1 MDKLIAY
8 AIAAASFFNAV
19 TTIVNFYK
27 ERVKKPVDNVI
38 SRNIKQEI
46 TPVTNEL
53 KEIKEDIQR
62 LDKNQCK
69 NYLIEFLEDMKKGVK
84 KTDVEKKRASE
95 VYDHYK
101 NDLHLNSYIHDGWET
116 YMNMKGEK

>member
-19 TTIVNFYK
+19 KTIVDFYK

-46 TPVTNEL
+46 APVTSEL

-84 KTDVEKKRASE
+84 KTDIEKKRASE

-116 YMNMKGEK
+116 YMKGEK

>member
-19 TTIVNFYK
+19 KTIVDFYK

-46 TPVTNEL
+46 APVTSEL
-53 KEIKEDIQR
+53 KEINSMQDLELEEAVERFTNPATDS
-62 LDKNQCK
+62 
-69 NYLIEFLEDMKKGVK
+69 FL
-84 KTDVEKKRASE
+84 T
-95 VYDHYK
+95 
-101 NDLHLNSYIHDGWET
+101 IFCC
-116 YMNMKGEK
+116 